1 MTTRGLAESR
11 FAPAPPRQVSM
22 QIGQLL
28 VEQGWVDPA
37 ALARALADQP
47 QLGRRICS
55 LLILRGE
62 LDADNAARALS
73 QQHGVPGVLQKH
85 VEHRD
90 LSLPALLP
98 AKLARTHV
106 ALPIGRTSTGALI
119 VCVRDPSPAV
129 HAAIAAAVAGRV
141 VVAVAPAYQLEHLVA
156 ETYNAGPDADDL
168 VLELAVPGRPAE
180 FLHPGRPPAPAPDD
194 DIDVD
199 LSTRQIPVVGD
210 PLDHLGSMTLVEL
223 DDARVAKDPS
233 QSGQHEALLPRTA
246 TGLVLPRTATGL
258 GLPRVTGAGLP
269 PRTVT
274 TSDPPPRTVTSS
286 HPPPR
291 TQTHPGPRTA
301 GPTPR
306 PSGGT
311 LPLGFR
317 GPPLDASIAA
327 IEGAAS
333 GDEIADAAMYYLAG
347 RFHRAV
353 WFAIHEGA
361 ALGERGHG
369 DQLTPEVIHAVT
381 IPLSAPSILQLAHA
395 TRQLATAA
403 PPDAGPIQD
412 RLWRMLGA
420 PRAIAAMP
428 IETGARIGA
437 VIAVGDAIGD
447 PATARADLE
456 RLGRAL
462 GGAFRRLA
470 AR

>member
-1 MTTRGLAESR
+1 
-11 FAPAPPRQVSM
+11 M

-37 ALARALADQP
+37 ALARALVDQP

-73 QQHGVPGVLQKH
+73 QQHGVPGVLQRH

-90 LSLPALLP
+90 LSLPPLLP
-98 AKLARTHV
+98 AELAREHV

-129 HAAIAAAVAGRV
+129 HAAITAAVTGRV
-141 VVAVAPAYQLEHLVA
+141 VIAVAPAYQLEHLVA

-180 FLHPGRPPAPAPDD
+180 FLHPGRPPAPTDG

-199 LSTRQIPVVGD
+199 LSTRQIPVIGD
-210 PLDHLGSMTLVEL
+210 PLDHLGTMTLVEL

-246 TGLVLPRTATGL
+246 TGV
-258 GLPRVTGAGLP
+258 GLPSTVTGSSLP

-274 TSDPPPRTVTSS
+274 TSYPPPRTVATSSPPPRTTTSS

-291 TQTHPGPRTA
+291 PAPYPAPYPAAHPSPRSA
-301 GPTPR
+301 SPSGR

-317 GPPLDASIAA
+317 GPPLDASVAA
-327 IEGAAS
+327 IEGAGS

-369 DQLTPEVIHAVT
+369 DQLTPEVIHAISV
-381 IPLSAPSILQLAHA
+381 PLAAPSILQLAHA
-395 TRQLATAA
+395 TRQLATAP
-403 PPDAGPIQD
+403 PPDAGAIQD
-412 RLWRMLGA
+412 RLWRLLGA
-420 PRAIAAMP
+420 PRAIAAIP

-437 VIAVGDAIGD
+437 VIAVGDPIGD
-447 PATARADLE
+447 PATAPVDLE

-462 GGAFRRLA
+462 GAAFRRIA